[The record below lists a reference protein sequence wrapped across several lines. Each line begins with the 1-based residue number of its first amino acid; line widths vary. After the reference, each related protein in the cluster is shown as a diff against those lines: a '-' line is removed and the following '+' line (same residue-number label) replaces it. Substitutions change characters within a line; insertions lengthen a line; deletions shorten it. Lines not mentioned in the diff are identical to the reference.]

1 MNSGCE
7 EQKTQSNK
15 TNERGERL
23 ISQNRSMP
31 KMQGMFSKRDTLQAF
46 LQKSKEDSPPYF

>member
-1 MNSGCE
+1 MNSDCE

-23 ISQNRSMP
+23 ISQSRSMP